1 MDEKDLARKADRLC
15 AQLRV
20 YSRRAVRKRA
30 RSSGVPLISQ
40 AAGIE
45 RRFSFSGR
53 FAEKSLQLRSRS
65 GIVEDLL
72 PAFVILLGQKEPGEI
87 GNLCSLVLRQ
97 CFANANQVLCFAA
110 HHLHFKLITAVFKL
124 WSYAL
129 ERGGTKR
136 MSVTFLQNIE
146 GREI

>member
-1 MDEKDLARKADRLC
+1 MDEKDLARRADRLC

-53 FAEKSLQLRSRS
+53 FAEKSLQLRPRS
-65 GIVEDLL
+65 GIVEELL
-72 PAFVILLGQKEPGEI
+72 PAFVILLGEKEPSEI
-87 GNLCSLVLRQ
+87 GNLGALVLWQ

-110 HHLHFKLITAVFKL
+110 HHLHFKLITAVFK
-124 WSYAL
+124 
-129 ERGGTKR
+129 
-136 MSVTFLQNIE
+136 FLVL
-146 GREI
+146 R